1 MYIFGILD
9 DFGLLYC
16 EINSIL
22 EENEARFKHLNSEA
36 NSVVTI
42 NLGNTAQNIAGL
54 RVKFRKIETSAA
66 INQIT
71 RYSSKFF
78 VRLHLYIH

>member
-42 NLGNTAQNIAGL
+42 DVSRMPT
-54 RVKFRKIETSAA
+54 KFGK
-66 INQIT
+66 Q
-71 RYSSKFF
+71 
-78 VRLHLYIH
+78 